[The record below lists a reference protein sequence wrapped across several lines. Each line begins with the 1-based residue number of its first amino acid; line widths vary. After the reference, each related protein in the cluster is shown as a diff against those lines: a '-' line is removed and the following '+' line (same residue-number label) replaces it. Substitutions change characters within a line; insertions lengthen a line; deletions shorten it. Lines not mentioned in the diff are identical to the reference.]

1 MEPLALAA
9 QLEASPLGLWAR
21 GSTFGYPLANLA
33 HLLGLVM
40 LVGAIGVLDL
50 RLLGLLRR
58 LPAAALAHSLIPIAA
73 AGLALMIL
81 SGVVMFAADAGP
93 LVRSP
98 LFRWKLV
105 LIGAALANVAVFH
118 ALWRRRDERWAGEL
132 PGAARLTAAA
142 SLGLWLAAAT
152 LGRLIAYA

>member
-1 MEPLALAA
+1 MEPLALTA
-9 QLEASPLGLWAR
+9 QLEASPLGSWAR
-21 GSTFGYPLANLA
+21 GSAFGYPLANLA

-50 RLLGLLRR
+50 RLLGLFRR
-58 LPAAALAHSLIPIAA
+58 LPAAALAQSLIPVAA

-81 SGVVMFAADAGP
+81 SGAVMFSADAGA
-93 LVRSP
+93 LVRSA

-105 LIGAALANVAVFH
+105 LIAAALANVAVFH
-118 ALWRRRDERWAGEL
+118 RLWRRGERWSAGV
-132 PGAARLTAAA
+132 PAAARLTAAA

>member
-21 GSTFGYPLANLA
+21 NSPFGYPLANLT

-40 LVGAIGVLDL
+40 LVGGIGVLDL

-58 LPAAALAHSLIPIAA
+58 LPAGALAQSLIPIAA
-73 AGLALMIL
+73 TGLLLMIL
-81 SGVVMFAADAGP
+81 SGVVMFSADAGP
-93 LVRSP
+93 LTRSP
-98 LFRWKLV
+98 LFRWKLA
-105 LIGAALANVAVFH
+105 LIAAGLANVAAFH
-118 ALWRRRDERWAGEL
+118 VLWRRGGGAI
-132 PGAARLTAAA
+132 PAAARLTAAA
-142 SLGLWLAAAT
+142 SVTLWLAAAT

>member
-9 QLEASPLGLWAR
+9 RLEATPLGLWAR
-21 GSTFGYPLANLA
+21 GSAIGYPLANLV

-40 LVGAIGVLDL
+40 LIGAIGVLDL
-50 RLLGLLRR
+50 RLLGLFRR
-58 LPAAALAHSLIPIAA
+58 LPAGALAQALIPIAA

-81 SGVVMFAADAGP
+81 SGFVMFAADAGA
-93 LVRSP
+93 LVRSA

-105 LIGAALANVAVFH
+105 LIAAALANVAAVH
-118 ALWRRRDERWAGEL
+118 LIWRRRLESWSGAV
-132 PGAARLTAAA
+132 PAAARLTAAA

>member
-9 QLEASPLGLWAR
+9 QLEATPLGLWAR
-21 GSTFGYPLANLA
+21 GSAIGYPLANLG

-50 RLLGLLRR
+50 RLLGLFRR
-58 LPAAALAHSLIPIAA
+58 LPAAALAQSLIPIAA
-73 AGLALMIL
+73 AGLALMVL
-81 SGVVMFAADAGP
+81 SGFVMFSADAGA

-98 LFRWKLV
+98 LFRWKLA
-105 LIGAALANVAVFH
+105 LICAALANVAAFH
-118 ALWRRRDERWAGEL
+118 LVWRRRLEAWSGGVPA
-132 PGAARLTAAA
+132 AARLVAAA
-142 SLGLWLAAAT
+142 SLGLWLAAAA

>member
-1 MEPLALAA
+1 MELLALAA
-9 QLEASPLGLWAR
+9 RLEDTPLGLWAR
-21 GSTFGYPLANLA
+21 GSAIGYPLANLG

-50 RLLGLLRR
+50 RLLGLFRR
-58 LPAAALAHSLIPIAA
+58 LPAAALVQALIPVAA
-73 AGLALMIL
+73 VGLGLMVL
-81 SGVVMFAADAGP
+81 SGLVMFSADAGA
-93 LVRSP
+93 LVRSA

-105 LIGAALANVAVFH
+105 LIAAALANVAAFH
-118 ALWRRRDERWAGEL
+118 LVWRRRLESWSGGVPA
-132 PGAARLTAAA
+132 AARLFAAA

>member
-9 QLEASPLGLWAR
+9 WLEATPLGLWAR
-21 GSTFGYPLANLA
+21 NSAFGYPLANLL

-50 RLLGLLRR
+50 RLLGLFRR
-58 LPAAALAHSLIPIAA
+58 LPAGALAQGLIPLAA
-73 AGLALMIL
+73 TGLALMIL
-81 SGVVMFAADAGP
+81 SGVVMFSADAGP
-93 LVRSP
+93 LARSA

-105 LIGAALANVAVFH
+105 LIAAALANVAAFH
-118 ALWRRRDERWAGEL
+118 LLWRRRAEGWSGEV
-132 PGAARLTAAA
+132 PAAARLIAAA
-142 SLGLWLAAAT
+142 SLGLWLGAAT